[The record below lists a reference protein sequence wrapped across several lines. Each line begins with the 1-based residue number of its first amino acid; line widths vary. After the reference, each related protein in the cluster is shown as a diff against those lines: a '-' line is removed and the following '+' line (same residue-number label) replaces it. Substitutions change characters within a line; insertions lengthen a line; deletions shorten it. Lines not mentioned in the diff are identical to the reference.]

1 MGKALR
7 ITLVVIGVLAV
18 AGGLVFAGAWIGR
31 GNFYGMGGPQ
41 SSYRMMDTDTTPSSG
56 IDRNTLNDGS
66 SIGPGMM
73 NGYGGRAFDTGPG
86 MMNRGGLGS
95 GTGPGMMGGSGNGY
109 GPGMMN
115 GYDSTNPLA
124 TPLTVDQAFQA
135 ATTYLAALNIPDLK
149 IAEVMVF
156 DNNAYVRVVEQSTG
170 IGAFELLVNPS
181 TLGVTPEPGPN
192 MMWNLKYSGLNH
204 ENMMGGG
211 YGMMGN
217 SLSSSTPAAVSST
230 MPITANQAL
239 QAAQTYLNTALP
251 STQTASDADPFYG
264 YYTID
269 ILRGGNIIGMLS
281 VNGFNS
287 QVFLHTWH
295 GTFISTQDY

>member
-18 AGGLVFAGAWIGR
+18 AGGLIYAGAWIGH
-31 GNFYGMGGPQ
+31 GSFYNLGGSQ
-41 SSYRMMDTDTTPSSG
+41 SSYRMMNTYNRPESG
-56 IDRNTLNDGS
+56 NGPGMMNRNGQGS
-66 SIGPGMM
+66 GTGSGMMNRNAQGSGTGTGMMGAFGSGAGMM
-73 NGYGGRAFDTGPG
+73 NGYGSA
-86 MMNRGGLGS
+86 
-95 GTGPGMMGGSGNGY
+95 
-109 GPGMMN
+109 
-115 GYDSTNPLA
+115 NPSA
-124 TPLTVDQAFQA
+124 APLTVDQAFQA
-135 ATTYLAALNIPDLK
+135 ATTYLAALNNSDIK

-181 TLGVTPEPGPN
+181 TLAVTPEPGPN
-192 MMWNLKYSGLNH
+192 MMWNLKYAGLNH
-204 ENMMGGG
+204 ANMMGGG

-217 SLSSSTPAAVSST
+217 SLSSSTPASVSST
-230 MPITANQAL
+230 MPVTSAQAL

-251 STQTASDADPFYG
+251 GTQTAADADPFYG

-269 ILRGGNIIGMLS
+269 ILRDGKIIGMLS
-281 VNGFNS
+281 VNGYNS